1 MTTTTGQQAGQQ
13 SRSRFEQR
21 SYDRLTVEAAIARMA
36 PDDDKLRAT
45 IDAFGANAGRPAYWR
60 LVVHTLATAINTIQ
74 LVHAVECHRAGCRTC
89 WAISLAAT
97 AVSAHQTIGAR
108 GGAQ

>member
-1 MTTTTGQQAGQQ
+1 MTSTRAH
-13 SRSRFEQR
+13 RRFDQR
-21 SYDRLTVEAAIARMA
+21 TYDRLTVEAAIARMA
-36 PDDDKLRAT
+36 PDDDKLRAS
-45 IDAFGANAGRPAYWR
+45 IDAFTAKAGRPAYWR

-74 LVHAVECHRAGCRTC
+74 LVHAVECDRTGCRTC

-97 AVSAHQTIGAR
+97 AVSAHQTVTIR

>member
-1 MTTTTGQQAGQQ
+1 MTTTRTNP
-13 SRSRFEQR
+13 RFDQR
-21 SYDRLTVEAAIARMA
+21 SYDRLTVQAAIGRMA

-45 IDAFGANAGRPAYWR
+45 IEAFDANTGRPAYWR
-60 LVVHTLATAINTIQ
+60 LLVHTLAMALNTIQ
-74 LVHAVECHRAGCRTC
+74 LVHAVECDRAGCRTC

-97 AVSAHQTIGAR
+97 AIAAHQTIDAR